1 MNLTKN
7 VEKKHHRNTCVFRNA
22 RLGDKTNKSKAEIV
36 VKVWKAVGA
45 GRRDCQLTRRGFLSE
60 GYKPV
65 SSEIRDFLRLCPQV
79 NAFYCKIFFF
89 KKLFV
94 LMQLDLS

>member
-65 SSEIRDFLRLCPQV
+65 SSVISECTFLLCGLLGV
-79 NAFYCKIFFF
+79 MLHFTINK
-89 KKLFV
+89 V
-94 LMQLDLS
+94 